1 MLTPGVSSGCEPQ
14 HSAACREEQ
23 SWLRNDPEPLAS
35 RANRLNIARPVRH
48 PPAADLLPE
57 EGNPR
62 VMFEIS
68 DYTDVRPEGVG
79 LGRADSPDPVRY
91 AAGQGHPDFPCLS
104 RTHSP
109 SSCVPCID
117 FSPWLRERIRGG
129 DVEAVGEYLWRVRE
143 ANPGVGE
150 SVGQFRQHYRALAE
164 VLLAA
169 PLTRYLTGD
178 DPALLDLR
186 TALVMLAV
194 HEGFSGF
201 IMTGEAADFLAA
213 VMAPHRLT
221 LHDTRPLVARRNAFV
236 AHMAREMSYWAG
248 WPALTSE
255 AMASLAADADAEMQ
269 VLLDRLAQLPLGAR
283 AHAVDTLRHFS
294 AETRVPR
301 TLASLSRYETRKRG
315 LDVGDS
321 SRRITACG
329 LVVPASD
336 LAGWL
341 AGWTRRDLLGFL
353 AQSGLRPRNSWSK
366 ERLAE
371 FAQTEC
377 ELLLRARMMDS
388 GAVELAPEL
397 VVAARRLR
405 DQLDAARESWRVWLG
420 FGTGIEG

>member
-1 MLTPGVSSGCEPQ
+1 VIFEVS
-14 HSAACREEQ
+14 
-23 SWLRNDPEPLAS
+23 D
-35 RANRLNIARPVRH
+35 
-48 PPAADLLPE
+48 
-57 EGNPR
+57 
-62 VMFEIS
+62 F
-68 DYTDVRPEGVG
+68 TDVRPEGLG
-79 LGRADSPDPVRY
+79 LAREDAADPVRY

-117 FSPWLRERIRGG
+117 FSPWLRERIRSG
-129 DVEAVGEYLWRVRE
+129 DAVAVGEYLWRVRE
-143 ANPGVGE
+143 ANPGVGD

-201 IMTGEAADFLAA
+201 IMTGEAADFVAA

-236 AHMAREMSYWAG
+236 AHMAGEMSYWAG
-248 WPALTSE
+248 WPALSAE
-255 AMASLAADADAEMQ
+255 SLPSLAAERDPEMQ
-269 VLLDRLAQLPLGAR
+269 LLLDRLAQLPLGTR

-315 LDVGDS
+315 LDVPES
-321 SRRITACG
+321 ARAIAAAG
-329 LVVPASD
+329 LVVPATD

-353 AQSGLRPRNSWSK
+353 AQAGLRPRNSWSK

-377 ELLLRARMMDS
+377 EPLLRARMTDS
-388 GAVELAPEL
+388 GAVELAAEL
-397 VVAARRLR
+397 VPSARRLR
-405 DQLDAARESWRVWLG
+405 EHLDAARESWRVWLG